1 MIRWHQVT
9 AKNRGKSLVR
19 SYFMEIFN
27 DFFGNDVKKEIELLH
42 FLYHQKRFVTV
53 EEMSQALI
61 WIGVRST
68 NITMF

>member
-1 MIRWHQVT
+1 
-9 AKNRGKSLVR
+9 
-19 SYFMEIFN
+19 MEIFN

-42 FLYHQKRFVTV
+42 FLYHQKRFVTI

-68 NITMF
+68 NITMS